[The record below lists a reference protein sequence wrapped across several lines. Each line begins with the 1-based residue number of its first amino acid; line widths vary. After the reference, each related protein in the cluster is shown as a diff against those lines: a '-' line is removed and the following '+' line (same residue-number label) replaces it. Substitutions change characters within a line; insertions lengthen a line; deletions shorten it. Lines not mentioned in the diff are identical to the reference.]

1 MVGDGFQSLRDNGF
15 VRTPSSI
22 DSGYGGGLVYID
34 KQIDNNN
41 IVKEMI
47 KRRIR
52 GPRLLYP

>member
-15 VRTPSSI
+15 VRPSSTI

-34 KQIDNNN
+34 KQIDNNM
-41 IVKEMI
+41 KEMI
-47 KRRIR
+47 KRRIG

>member
-15 VRTPSSI
+15 VRPSSTI
-22 DSGYGGGLVYID
+22 DSGYGGGLVHID

-41 IVKEMI
+41 ILKEMI
-47 KRRIR
+47 KRSIR